1 MSFLPETHTASIDLA
16 RPSVAALPRYVRA
29 LRKGWSPDNV
39 GGKAT
44 AERQMARIDED
55 AAAFIASLHD
65 PEGRGAAIVLPDGTA
80 ARRLPGYVRWIWD
93 GDFCGSIS
101 LRWQP
106 GTSELPDHVLGH
118 IGYSVVPWKRGAGY
132 ATQALGLLLPQ
143 ARAVGLAFVELT
155 TTPENVASQKVIL
168 SNGGRFIE
176 RFHKT
181 QAYGGGEAVRFRI
194 ALGAGS

>member
-1 MSFLPETHTASIDLA
+1 VSLQPQTCNTLIELA
-16 RPSVAALPRYVRA
+16 RPSLAALPRYVRA
-29 LRKGWSPDNV
+29 LREGWSPDNV

-44 AERQMARIDED
+44 ADRQLARIDED
-55 AAAFIASLHD
+55 AAAFVGSLED
-65 PEGRGAAIVLPDGTA
+65 PEGRGPEIVLPDGTRA
-80 ARRLPGYVRWIWD
+80 KRLPGFVRWIWD

-106 GTSELPDHVLGH
+106 GEPDLPDHVLGH
-118 IGYSVVPWKRGAGY
+118 IGYAVVPWKRGAGC
-132 ATQALGLLLPQ
+132 ATRALGLLLPQ
-143 ARAVGLAFVELT
+143 ARAVGLSFVELT

-176 RFHKT
+176 RFRKP

-194 ALGAGS
+194 AIDAVE